1 VPTFELSAQFRRDY
15 ARLTP
20 TQRADF
26 RRAVLALVADLRTGR
41 FRKGLRVHR
50 LPPSPL
56 WSMAWAP
63 NGRATFRL
71 GRREDTGEPHVVW
84 WRIGTHDIYR

>member
-1 VPTFELSAQFRRDY
+1 MPTHELSAPFRRDY

-20 TQRADF
+20 AQRAAF
-26 RRAVLALVADLRTGR
+26 QRAVHALVADLRARR
-41 FRKGLRVHR
+41 FRKSLRIHR

-56 WSMAWAP
+56 WSMTWAP

-71 GRREDTGEPHVVW
+71 GVNPTTREPHVVW
-84 WRIGTHDIYR
+84 WRIGGHEIYR